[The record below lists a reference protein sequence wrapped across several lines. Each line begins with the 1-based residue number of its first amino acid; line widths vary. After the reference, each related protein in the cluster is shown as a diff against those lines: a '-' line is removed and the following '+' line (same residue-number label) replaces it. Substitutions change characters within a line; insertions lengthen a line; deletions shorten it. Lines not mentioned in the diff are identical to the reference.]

1 MSDSTPQAVPPPQVF
16 AGLVREI
23 AARIEEQRQRY
34 RRVALGTGM
43 ALAATAL
50 CGWLTLET
58 TTDFLTN
65 LPWIGRLVFL
75 IVGVGGAAGLLWW
88 FGLRPW
94 RRGLDDETIALMI
107 ERARPEFRSRFIGA
121 VQLAKS
127 PEAVTSPSLVKALVA
142 ETTAM
147 SATMDFSS
155 VVDAARMRSSARFAI
170 LAVLLTMLLAIAGGH
185 RTLPLI
191 QRALLG
197 TNPVPRKTLLLQIDA
212 PRLLAVGE
220 DWRIAVTAG
229 GTVPEQGRLR
239 IKTAS
244 GRRQVFEL
252 LPDGAPPAFARGLQ
266 SVQESFAAVVELG
279 DAESESIAVRVQP
292 RPAVAGV
299 ECRQNFPA
307 YTKLPAQRRAIGD
320 LKILAG
326 STLALKVR
334 TNFAVKVGEIRLL
347 GPERDK
353 VVKTAPLAPDGKDS
367 RTLIGA
373 IEIPA
378 QGVGGMTINLIDTE
392 GIESRNA
399 AIYPIEVVL
408 DQPPTIKLL
417 WPDRREELLTR
428 EATMLLAFEAR
439 DDFGI
444 AKVRLHYAVDWVD
457 GAPHKTI
464 ELDAG
469 STSPRELVRRFNWR
483 IGQITPHVEV
493 GSVIDY
499 WLEVRDANDVSG
511 PGIAFLEHF
520 QGRIV
525 SEAEKRAD
533 LANRLNDTMTGLN
546 GVREGQEEI
555 NRRLG
560 EIIFAKPPDQP

>member
-1 MSDSTPQAVPPPQVF
+1 MD
-16 AGLVREI
+16 
-23 AARIEEQRQRY
+23 EQRQRF

-43 ALAATAL
+43 ALAATVL
-50 CGWLTLET
+50 CGWLMVET

-65 LPWIGRLVFL
+65 LSWIGRLVFL
-75 IVGVGGAAGLLWW
+75 IIGVGGAAGLLWW

-94 RRGLDDETIALMI
+94 RRGLDDEVIALMI
-107 ERARPEFRSRFIGA
+107 ERARPEFRSRFIAA

-127 PEAVTSPSLVKALVA
+127 PEAATSPSLVKALVA

-155 VVDAARMRSSARFAI
+155 VVDATRMRSSTRFAV
-170 LAVLLTMLLAIAGGH
+170 LAVLLTALLAMAGGH
-185 RTLPLI
+185 RTWPLI

-220 DWRIAVTAG
+220 DWRIAVRAG
-229 GTVPEQGRLR
+229 GIVPEQGRLR

-252 LPDGAPPAFARGLQ
+252 LPDGARPAFARGLQ
-266 SVQESFAAVVELG
+266 SVQESFSAVVELG
-279 DAESESIAVRVQP
+279 DAESESIAVRVQS

-307 YTKLPAQRRAIGD
+307 YTKLPAQRRALVD

-334 TNFAVKVGEIRLL
+334 TNSAVKAGEIRLL
-347 GPERDK
+347 GAERDK
-353 VVKTAPLAPDGKDS
+353 VVKTAPLALDAKDGRS
-367 RTLIGA
+367 LVGA

-378 QGVGGMTINLIDTE
+378 QGVGGMTIHLIDTE

-428 EATMLLAFEAR
+428 EATMLLAFEAQ

-444 AKVRLHYAVDWVD
+444 AKVRLHYAVDWVE
-457 GAPHKTI
+457 GAPHRTI

-469 STSPRELVRRFNWR
+469 STLPRELVRRFNWR

-520 QGRIV
+520 QARVV